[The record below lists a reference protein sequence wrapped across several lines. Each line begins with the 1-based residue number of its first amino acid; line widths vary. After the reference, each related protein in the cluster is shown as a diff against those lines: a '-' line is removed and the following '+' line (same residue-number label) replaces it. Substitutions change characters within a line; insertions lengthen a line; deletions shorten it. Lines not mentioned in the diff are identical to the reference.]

1 MSSRLRTT
9 THLSVL
15 AACLLSAGPS
25 GLPATGSQPVKQCA
39 RRLTVG
45 HVPGHL
51 NPVWQL
57 TCSSP
62 AQAD

>member
-9 THLSVL
+9 THLTVL
-15 AACLLSAGPS
+15 AACLVWAGPS
-25 GLPATGSQPVKQCA
+25 GLPATGTQPVEQCA
-39 RRLTVG
+39 RSLMVG

-57 TCSSP
+57 TCTSP